1 MDTAILNSLG
11 PVLVLLALAVV
22 AAIGSQAVRTS
33 PIVGYLLLGAVITAG
48 GFHPITSAEAVATL
62 ADLGM
67 MFLLFDL
74 GLHFPLPQI
83 RQRARDIFGFGA
95 VQVVL
100 ATVAFGLVGKALGM
114 SWTGGILLGGALAL
128 SSTAVVARLIADR
141 RQQNCPVGQTAT
153 AILIFQDV
161 AGILLLVVASALGG
175 GAQVLPTVGFA
186 LLKAALAF
194 SVTIVVARIMVRPL
208 FDLAARTGAEEV
220 FTAAAL
226 FFALGAG
233 WASGQVGLSLTLG
246 AFLGGVALA
255 ETPYR
260 HTVAAEIKPFRGLLL
275 GFFFISVGA
284 SLDLQYLVRA
294 WPWVI
299 LATAALIGVKAGTN
313 IAASL
318 LFRWS
323 FPGSIQLGFLIAQ
336 GSEFAFVLLTAPAVR
351 SLVGQDASDV
361 AIASV
366 ALSLVATPGLAAAGR
381 TLAGRLRQRQA
392 RTDDPELT
400 PLSTAPVIVVGMGR
414 RGRVVA
420 DALSQFGIPYA
431 AVERDPRRLR
441 EAIADGYPV
450 VFGNMADYRLWTAL
464 SARERKL
471 SILTAPRVADEEAV
485 SHFALAT
492 HPNLR
497 RLAAVKSA
505 EEAERL
511 NALGVETV
519 IDASALPGLDLA
531 AFVLRELNVDD
542 ERLAAWRSRTEARD
556 AAPSERMLESA

>member
-1 MDTAILNSLG
+1 VDTAILNSLG

-22 AAIGSQAVRTS
+22 AAAGSQAVRTS
-33 PIVGYLLLGAVITAG
+33 PIVGYLLLGVVITAG
-48 GFHPITSAEAVATL
+48 SFHPITSAEAVATL
-62 ADLGM
+62 ANLGM

-83 RQRARDIFGFGA
+83 RERARDIFGFGP

-100 ATVAFGLVGKALGM
+100 ATAALGLLGKALGL
-114 SWTGGILLGGALAL
+114 SWAGGLLLGGALAL
-128 SSTAVVARLIADR
+128 SSTAVVARLIAER
-141 RQQNCPVGQTAT
+141 GQQNCPVGQTAT

-175 GAQVLPTVGFA
+175 GAAVLPTVGLA
-186 LLKAALAF
+186 LLKAVLAF
-194 SVTIVVARIMVRPL
+194 GVTVVLARVVVRPL

-233 WASGQVGLSLTLG
+233 WATGQVGLSMTLG

-299 LATAALIGVKAGTN
+299 LATAGLISVKAGTN
-313 IAASL
+313 IASSF

-351 SLVGQDASDV
+351 SLVGQDASDI

-366 ALSLVATPGLAAAGR
+366 ALSLVATPGLAALGR

-414 RGRVVA
+414 RGRVLA
-420 DALSQFGIPYA
+420 DALSQFEIRYA

-450 VFGNMADYRLWTAL
+450 VFGDMADYRLWTAL
-464 SARERKL
+464 SARDRKL
-471 SILTAPRVADEEAV
+471 SILTAPQVGDVEAV
-485 SHFALAT
+485 SHFARAT

-497 RLAAVKSA
+497 RIAAVKDA
-505 EEAERL
+505 EDADRF

-519 IDASALPGLDLA
+519 VDASALPGLDLA
-531 AFVLRELNVDD
+531 AFVLRELNVD
-542 ERLAAWRSRTEARD
+542 EARIAAWRGRTEALD
-556 AAPSERMLESA
+556 AAPAERMLELA